1 MRTGWEGVEYGL
13 MKRDLPLPLQLE
25 EETEEQAPRSMLASR
40 AVWIGGA
47 LSLAAWAVLAWV
59 IKTT

>member
-1 MRTGWEGVEYGL
+1 

-25 EETEEQAPRSMLASR
+25 EEGEEHAPRSMLASR
-40 AVWIGGA
+40 TVWIGGA

-59 IKTT
+59 IKAV